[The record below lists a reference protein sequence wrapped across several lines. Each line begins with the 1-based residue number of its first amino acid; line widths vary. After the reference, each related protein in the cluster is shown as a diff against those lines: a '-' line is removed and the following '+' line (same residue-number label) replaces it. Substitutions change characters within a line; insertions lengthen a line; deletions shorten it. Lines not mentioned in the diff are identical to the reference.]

1 LDVRRPSIIEGRRRL
16 QAQYAVSGM
25 SGKCTFQMQN
35 CTFHGRWPRPANT
48 TGAPMAGTGMAP
60 GSHSQADVAAV
71 D

>member
-1 LDVRRPSIIEGRRRL
+1 
-16 QAQYAVSGM
+16 M

-35 CTFHGRWPRPANT
+35 CTFHGRWPRPANA